1 MFLRLF
7 GFLVVAAVGGWA
19 SQVVAQTND
28 IQVGLIDTGSN
39 AGVNLA
45 PGGFDFF
52 ANTPDTS
59 DQTATQHGTT
69 SSLIIN
75 EMAPGIPIVPL
86 KVTDGEFNTAQGA
99 TDAAILRAAASPGIR
114 VISLSE
120 GSAGVSSTVADAS
133 NAGKF
138 IAIRAGNQAG
148 ENPNPLSV
156 AAFGLPGVV
165 IVGAT
170 DGVGG
175 PLFFT
180 NNAGVT
186 AERFVRT
193 LGVSQFSPVTGTSFA
208 TARLAGIA
216 AQVLRATPFLTAEQL
231 AQVIFAAAEDLGA
244 PGVDPVY
251 GRGFV
256 QDAAQVINSPAGPME
271 IPSSGGGGGGG
282 GGAGVA
288 ALVVGVGVGAALLL
302 RNNKKL
308 KKTLILDSFG
318 RPFSIDLTEA
328 ARVNDHKPTVSQ
340 FVDAIDERFNAHR
353 MSLFGDTEM
362 QVSYSTRDTVSLDID
377 RHFAL
382 PDDAAFRD
390 HDLDWTFSV
399 KGGGPYGL
407 HYQADRF
414 TDPDSVYG
422 VSRELRDSNGLAGVS
437 FLSGQSFSSPYLGFG
452 QRSDSIKLGYRSR
465 DGLDVGFGLIN
476 AHDDMDYGT
485 RSVAAVLEGSY
496 EFQDRGLVGIQFGRL
511 NEAGSLFGGSSG
523 GALAVDETTT
533 YAANLS
539 SAWHFADRFALIGNY
554 GFGYSRVDDSGHMLR
569 NFSSVHSEWFGV
581 GLVGRDVFTERDQV
595 GVAISQPLRVTRGS
609 VDMHVPY
616 ARDFAGNIFRHVD
629 RVNLAPAGTEHTFE
643 TYYRYQL
650 GRRAQIGAY
659 LMVQHE
665 PNHFQSAGT
674 EVTLFSTLKLRF

>member
-7 GFLVVAAVGGWA
+7 SVLVVVAVGGWTPFA
-19 SQVVAQTND
+19 VAQTDD
-28 IQVGLIDTGSN
+28 IQVGLIDTGTN
-39 AGVNLA
+39 AGINLA

-52 ANTPDTS
+52 SNTQDTS
-59 DQTATQHGTT
+59 DQTPSQHGTT

-86 KVTDGEFNTAQGA
+86 KVTDGEFNTSQGA
-99 TDAAILRAAASPGIR
+99 TDAAILRAAAAPGVR

-120 GSAGVSSTVADAS
+120 GSAGVSSTVADAA

-138 IAIRAGNQAG
+138 IAIRAGNEAAA
-148 ENPNPLSV
+148 NPNPLSV

-165 IVGAT
+165 IVGGT
-170 DGVGG
+170 DGTGG
-175 PLFFT
+175 PLLT
-180 NNAGVT
+180 SNNAGVT

-193 LGVSQFSPVTGTSFA
+193 LGVTQFSPVTGGSFA
-208 TARLAGIA
+208 AARLAGIA

-231 AQVIFAAAEDLGA
+231 AQVIFAAAEDFGA

-251 GRGFV
+251 GQGLVRN
-256 QDAAQVINSPAGPME
+256 AEQVINSPAGQMQ
-271 IPSSGGGGGGG
+271 IPSSGGG

-328 ARVNDHKPTVSQ
+328 ARVNNLKPTVAQ
-340 FVDAIDERFNAHR
+340 FIDAIDERFNAHR
-353 MSLFGDTEM
+353 LSMFGDTEVR
-362 QVSYSTRDTVSLDID
+362 VSYSTRDTVSLDLD

-390 HDLDWTFSV
+390 QELDWNFSV
-399 KGGGPYGL
+399 RGGGPHGF
-407 HYQADRF
+407 HYQADRLTNADTNF
-414 TDPDSVYG
+414 GISGDLDDVT
-422 VSRELRDSNGLAGVS
+422 GLGGIS
-437 FLSGQSFSSPYLGFG
+437 FLSGQSFSSPYLGFS
-452 QRSDSIKLGYRSR
+452 QRSDSLKMGYRSR
-465 DGLDVGFGLIN
+465 DGLDLKFGIVDS
-476 AHDDMDYGT
+476 HDDVDYGT
-485 RSVAAVLEGSY
+485 RSVAAVLEGTY
-496 EFQDRGLVGIQFGRL
+496 EFQDAGMVGIQFGRL

-523 GALAVDETTT
+523 GALGVDETTT

-539 SAWHFADRFALIGNY
+539 GAWHVSEHLSLIGNY
-554 GFGYSRVDDSGHMLR
+554 GAGYSRVEDSGHMLR
-569 NFSSVHSEWFGV
+569 DFSSVHSDWFGI
-581 GLVGRDVFTERDQV
+581 GLVGRDVFTDKDQL
-595 GVAISQPLRVTRGS
+595 GVAISQPLRVTRGN

-629 RVNLAPAGTEHTFE
+629 RISLAPGGTEHTFE
-643 TYYRYQL
+643 TYYRYEL
-650 GRRAQIGAY
+650 GRRAQLGAY

-665 PNHFQSAGT
+665 PNHFQGAGT
-674 EVTLFSTLKLRF
+674 EVTLLSTLKVRF